1 LRPRLDIAALLSLP
15 MGLQTPVLA
24 GRDSGA
30 RIVRGVA
37 GTAKLTRQ
45 ASHGALRPRAGRG
58 IAEGEVVAQLGI
70 ESVLVAGR
78 GPAACAVVSA
88 CTRLGVKAVAVHSEA
103 ERSARH
109 VRLADDAVLLG
120 PAPASESY
128 LAVDRI
134 VEAARRS
141 GVRAVL
147 PVTPALAGNARL
159 AAAVVAAG
167 LVWVGPDAEVLE
179 RLGGDGVEP
188 ASERGLLAWVTADGL
203 RFATPVTR
211 DRAAGI
217 ARVSWTPEE
226 WATEGALQLPPT
238 ARRLADVGW
247 RGLVTVGI
255 APDGELAEVAA
266 GFSLDIAVLERAHG
280 VDAVELAL
288 RSAGGG
294 SAPEGRRPRAAVAAQ
309 LRSTLPPGTAGR
321 VTGKLPGVAGEKGSG
336 DVELVAV
343 NGFDPGDRL
352 DGWYDALLATVSAGA
367 TDTRSAAGGVS
378 AVLSTLPDTGVPH
391 DGAEVSAVLERLAAG
406 SSVPAP

>member
-1 LRPRLDIAALLSLP
+1 MP
-15 MGLQTPVLA
+15 
-24 GRDSGA
+24 
-30 RIVRGVA
+30 
-37 GTAKLTRQ
+37 
-45 ASHGALRPRAGRG
+45 
-58 IAEGEVVAQLGI
+58 QLEI
-70 ESVLVAGR
+70 DSVLVAGR

-88 CTRLGVKAVAVHSEA
+88 CTRLGVKAVAVYSEA

-120 PAPASESY
+120 PAPATESY
-128 LAVDRI
+128 LGVDRI
-134 VEAARRS
+134 VEAGRRS

-147 PVTPALAGNARL
+147 PVTPALAGNWQL
-159 AAAVVAAG
+159 AAAVTTAG
-167 LVWVGPDAEVLE
+167 LTWVGPDADVLE

-203 RFATPVTR
+203 RFPTPVSR

-217 ARVSWTPEE
+217 ARVSWTPER
-226 WATEGALQLPPT
+226 WAADGALELPPA

-255 APDGELAEVAA
+255 DPDGELAEVAA
-266 GFSLDIAVLERAHG
+266 GFSLDMAVLERAHG

-294 SAPEGRRPRAAVAAQ
+294 PAPAGRTRRAAVAAQ

-321 VTGKLPGVAGEKGSG
+321 VTGLLPDTPATGRPG

-343 NGFDPGDRL
+343 SGYEPGDRL
-352 DGWYDALLATVSAGA
+352 DGWYDALLATVSAGGP
-367 TDTRSAAGGVS
+367 DTESASRAVS
-378 AVLSTLPDTGVPH
+378 EVLGALPDTGVPH
-391 DGAEVSAVLERLAAG
+391 DGSDVSAVLQRLAAG
-406 SSVPAP
+406 SSVSGR